1 MAYARWHHI
10 LVESQRHALKAVDE
24 WNSSNGNYS
33 DFLTHM
39 HKAWHYLLHAEFH
52 RAKIDYRYKDP
63 KTGQYRLIDGEPKAW
78 DLEWCLK
85 RRYPNS
91 GDPIRLNA
99 ELFVALRNKV
109 EHRYEHN
116 LKIATGGKA
125 QALVMNYEHEMVSH
139 FGPAFSLADRLRF
152 PVSLQ
157 SLTAEGRE
165 RLRVAA
171 AKLPKGAR
179 DLVAKFEAAIDPAV
193 LDDLKYD
200 YRVRLVPIVGSKTDA
215 DLAINFVRLDD
226 LSEEERKVMVQAGRQ
241 GTVIVK
247 NRHVEVAGKDKL
259 LPAQV
264 ARLVEDQLPFE
275 FRVREHTEMWQRLKV
290 RPVAGA
296 DDPYGTDAC
305 YCVYNEAFKGYAYTP
320 AWVALILKEIGTVE
334 KYRAFFLREPRMKKV
349 INMPRQ
355 ATPSSSG
362 DQQLGRKISVRPV
375 DNSARPG

>member
-1 MAYARWHHI
+1 MAHARWYHI
-10 LVESQRHALKAVDE
+10 LIESQRHALKAVDE
-24 WNSSNGNYS
+24 WNCSNGNYG

-52 RAKIDYRYKDP
+52 KAQIDYRYKDP
-63 KTGQYRLIDGEPKAW
+63 KTGQYKLIDGEPKAW

-85 RRYPNS
+85 QRYTNS
-91 GDPIRLNA
+91 ADPVRLNA

-152 PVSLQ
+152 PVSVQ

-165 RLRVAA
+165 QLRAAA
-171 AKLPKGAR
+171 AKLPKAAR

-215 DLAINFVRLDD
+215 DLAINFVNLED

-241 GTVIVK
+241 GTVILK
-247 NRHVEVAGKDKL
+247 NRHVEVADKDKL
-259 LPAQV
+259 LPGRV
-264 ARLVEDQLPFE
+264 ARLVEDQLPFD
-275 FRVREHTEMWQRLKV
+275 FHVHPDHTEMWKRLKV
-290 RPVAGA
+290 RPAAGA
-296 DDPYGTDAC
+296 ADPYRTDAR
-305 YCVYNEAFKGYAYTP
+305 YCVYNSTFKAYAYTP
-320 AWVALILKEIGTVE
+320 AWVQRIIKEIGTAD
-334 KYRAFFLREPRMKKV
+334 KYRAFFKREPRMKKV
-349 INMPRQ
+349 TSLPKQ
-355 ATPSSSG
+355 ASPTSSTPH
-362 DQQLGRKISVRPV
+362 DQHAVGE
-375 DNSARPG
+375 AA